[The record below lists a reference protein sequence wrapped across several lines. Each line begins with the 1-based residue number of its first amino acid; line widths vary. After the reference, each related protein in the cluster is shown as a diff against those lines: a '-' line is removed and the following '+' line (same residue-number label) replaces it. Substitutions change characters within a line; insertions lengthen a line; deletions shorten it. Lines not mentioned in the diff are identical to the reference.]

1 MNTKK
6 VKVSMKWEIIG
17 LTLIP
22 LIILAT
28 IITVYSMN
36 ALKSS
41 LEEEALSGLKD
52 ICHSVDA
59 AYTTL
64 DDGDY
69 VMEGDNLKKGDY
81 NITKD
86 EALID
91 SFVDASDVE
100 ITLFYGDTRRATSL
114 VDSTTQKK
122 ILGTKASQEVTDQV
136 VKKSEEFSSTNLT
149 INNQSF
155 YAYYIPMKNS
165 DGSVVG
171 MVFAGK
177 PSEKVDAM
185 IHKKTLGTMGISLGL
200 LLISALVVLLI
211 SNKLGKAVRKTEV
224 MLNTLAQGDL
234 SIQVDEK
241 LLKRKDELGIMG
253 RSLQELMDKLKNII
267 GDMKQSADVLAK
279 SGQEMND
286 LADQTNTTVTDISR
300 AMDDVSQGAISQAE
314 DIEDATISVSE
325 MGDSIEKIV
334 SQVDVLN
341 DTSENMEHAKS
352 EADVII
358 TELSESSERTFEA
371 VKRIEKQVNLTDE
384 SVTKIE
390 EAISLISSIAEET
403 NLLSLNASIEAARAG
418 EAGKGFA
425 VVATQIQKLAEESN
439 ASAASITEVID
450 HLAQESRN
458 TVDAMNQMQSI
469 INEQQEKLHD
479 TKNKFEGV
487 SAGIQTS
494 RSEVKVIQTDTG
506 KCDVARVKVT
516 DVIQNLSAVSEENA
530 AATEE
535 TMAAIQELNAMMD
548 LLASKADDLKSLA
561 QNLEEDMNFFQI

>member
-6 VKVSMKWEIIG
+6 VKISIKWEIIG
-17 LTLIP
+17 LTLVP
-22 LIILAT
+22 LVLLAV
-28 IITVYSMN
+28 IITLYSMN
-36 ALKSS
+36 ALKDS
-41 LEEEALSGLKD
+41 LEEEALSGLED
-52 ICHSVDA
+52 VCHSVDA
-59 AYTTL
+59 AYSAL

-69 VMEGDNLKKGDY
+69 VMDGDELKKGDF
-81 NITKD
+81 NVTKND
-86 EALID
+86 ELID
-91 SFVDASDVE
+91 SFVKVSDVE

-114 VDSTTQKK
+114 VDATTKQK
-122 ILGTKASQEVTDQV
+122 ILGTQASQEVTDQV
-136 VKKSEEFSSTNLT
+136 VNKKEDFSSTSLT

-155 YAYYIPMKNS
+155 YAYYIPMKNP

-185 IHKKTLGTMGISLGL
+185 IRTKTMGMLGISLGL
-200 LLISALVVLLI
+200 LVIAALAVLFI
-211 SNKLGKAVRKTEV
+211 ANKLGKAVRKTGV
-224 MLNTLAQGDL
+224 MLNTLSQGDL

-253 RSLQELMDKLKNII
+253 SSLQELMNKLKGII
-267 GDMKQSADVLAK
+267 GDMKKSADVLAK
-279 SGQEMND
+279 SGQEMNE

-300 AMDDVSQGAISQAE
+300 AMDDVSKGAISQAE
-314 DIEDATISVSE
+314 DIEEATNSVGE
-325 MGDSIEKIV
+325 MGESIGKIV
-334 SQVDVLN
+334 TQVDVLN
-341 DTSENMEHAKS
+341 DTSEHMEQAKS
-352 EADVII
+352 EADLII

-371 VKRIEKQVNLTDE
+371 VNRIEKQVKLTDE

-439 ASAASITEVID
+439 ASATSITEVID
-450 HLAQESRN
+450 HLAEESRN
-458 TVDAMNQMQSI
+458 TVDAMNEMQAI
-469 INEQQEKLHD
+469 IQEQQEKLHD

-494 RSEVKVIQTDTG
+494 RSEVKDIKTDTG
-506 KCDVARVKVT
+506 NCDVARVKVT

-535 TMAAIQELNAMMD
+535 TMSAIQELNAMMD
-548 LLASKADDLKSLA
+548 LLAAKSDDLKALA
-561 QNLEEDMNFFQI
+561 QKLEDDMNFFQI

>member
-1 MNTKK
+1 MNKKK

-22 LIILAT
+22 LVILAT
-28 IITVYSMN
+28 IITLYAMD

-59 AYTTL
+59 AYTAL

-177 PSEKVDAM
+177 PSEKVDAT
-185 IHKKTLGTMGISLGL
+185 IHKKTLGTLGISLGL

-267 GDMKQSADVLAK
+267 GDMKQSADVLTQ
-279 SGQEMND
+279 SGEEMND

-352 EADVII
+352 EADMII

-561 QNLEEDMNFFQI
+561 QNLEEDINFFQI

>member
-17 LTLIP
+17 LTLVP

-28 IITVYSMN
+28 VITLYAMN

-52 ICHSVDA
+52 VCYSVDA
-59 AYTTL
+59 AYTAL

-69 VMEGDNLKKGDY
+69 TMDGENLKKGDY
-81 NITKD
+81 NITED
-86 EALID
+86 DALID
-91 SFVDASDVE
+91 SFVKASDVE

-136 VKKSEEFSSTNLT
+136 VNKKEEFSSTSLT

-177 PSEKVDAM
+177 PSEKVDTT
-185 IHKKTLGTMGISLGL
+185 IHKKTLGTLGISLIL
-200 LLISALVVLLI
+200 LVLAALAVLFM
-211 SNKLGKAVRKTEV
+211 SNVLGKAVKRAGD
-224 MLNTLAQGDL
+224 MLNTLAQGNL
-234 SIQVDEK
+234 SVQVDSK
-241 LLKRKDELGIMG
+241 LLKRNDELGMMG

-267 GDMKQSADVLAK
+267 GELKKSADVLAK

-286 LADQTNTTVTDISR
+286 LADQTNTNVTDISR
-300 AMDDVSQGAISQAE
+300 AMDEVSRGAVSQAE
-314 DIEDATISVSE
+314 DIEEATVSVSE
-325 MGDSIEKIV
+325 MGDSIGKIV

-341 DTSENMEHAKS
+341 DTSEHMEQAKS

-358 TELSESSERTFEA
+358 TELSESSERTSEA
-371 VKRIEKQVNLTDE
+371 VNRIEKQVNLTDE

-450 HLAQESRN
+450 HLAEESRN
-458 TVDAMNQMQSI
+458 TVDAMNEMQSI
-469 INEQQEKLHD
+469 IHEQQDKLHD

-494 RSEVKVIQTDTG
+494 RSEVKDIKTDTG

-535 TMAAIQELNAMMD
+535 TMAAIQELNATMD
-548 LLASKADDLKSLA
+548 LLAAKADDLKALA

>member
-81 NITKD
+81 DITKD

>member
-6 VKVSMKWEIIG
+6 VKVSIKWEIIG

-22 LIILAT
+22 LVILAT
-28 IITVYSMN
+28 IITVYAMN

-59 AYTTL
+59 ACTAL

-69 VMEGDNLKKGDY
+69 VMEGDDLKKGDY

-114 VDSTTQKK
+114 VDSKTQKK

-177 PSEKVDAM
+177 SSEKVDAM

-200 LLISALVVLLI
+200 LLIAALVVLLI

-548 LLASKADDLKSLA
+548 LLASKADDLKALA
-561 QNLEEDMNFFQI
+561 QNLEEDMNFFQL

>member
-1 MNTKK
+1 MNAKK
-6 VKVSMKWEIIG
+6 VKISIKWEIIG
-17 LTLIP
+17 LTLVP
-22 LIILAT
+22 LVLLAV
-28 IITVYSMN
+28 IITLYSMN
-36 ALKSS
+36 ALKDS
-41 LEEEALSGLKD
+41 LEEEALSGLED
-52 ICHSVDA
+52 VCHSVDA
-59 AYTTL
+59 AYSAL

-69 VMEGDNLKKGDY
+69 VMDGDELKKGDF
-81 NITKD
+81 NVTKND
-86 EALID
+86 ELID
-91 SFVDASDVE
+91 SFVEVSDVE

-114 VDSTTQKK
+114 VDATTKQK
-122 ILGTKASQEVTDQV
+122 ILGTQASQEVTDQV
-136 VKKSEEFSSTNLT
+136 VNKKEDFSSTSLT

-155 YAYYIPMKNS
+155 YAYYIPMKNP

-185 IHKKTLGTMGISLGL
+185 IRTKTMGMLGISIGL
-200 LLISALVVLLI
+200 LVIAALAVLFI
-211 SNKLGKAVRKTEV
+211 ANKLGKAVRKTGV
-224 MLNTLAQGDL
+224 MLNTLSQGDL

-253 RSLQELMDKLKNII
+253 SSLQELMNKLKGII
-267 GDMKQSADVLAK
+267 GDMKKSADVLAK
-279 SGQEMND
+279 SGQEMNE

-300 AMDDVSQGAISQAE
+300 AMDDVSKGAISQAE
-314 DIEDATISVSE
+314 DIEEATNSVGE
-325 MGDSIEKIV
+325 MGESIGKIV
-334 SQVDVLN
+334 TQVDVLN
-341 DTSENMEHAKS
+341 DTSEHMEQAKS
-352 EADVII
+352 EADLII

-371 VKRIEKQVNLTDE
+371 VNRIEKQVKLTDE

-439 ASAASITEVID
+439 ASATSITEVID
-450 HLAQESRN
+450 HLAEESRN
-458 TVDAMNQMQSI
+458 TVDAMNEMQAI
-469 INEQQEKLHD
+469 IQEQQEKLHD

-494 RSEVKVIQTDTG
+494 RSEVKDIKTDTG
-506 KCDVARVKVT
+506 NCDVARVKVT

-535 TMAAIQELNAMMD
+535 TMSAIQELNAMMD
-548 LLASKADDLKSLA
+548 LLAAKSDDLKALA
-561 QNLEEDMNFFQI
+561 QKLEDDMNFFQI

>member
-1 MNTKK
+1 MNKKK

-22 LIILAT
+22 LVILAT
-28 IITVYSMN
+28 IITLYAMD

-59 AYTTL
+59 AYTAL

-177 PSEKVDAM
+177 PSEKVDAT
-185 IHKKTLGTMGISLGL
+185 IHKKTLGTLGISLGL

-267 GDMKQSADVLAK
+267 GDMKQSADVLTQ
-279 SGQEMND
+279 SGEEMND

-352 EADVII
+352 EADMII

>member
-17 LTLIP
+17 LTLVP

-28 IITVYSMN
+28 VITLYAMD

-41 LEEEALSGLKD
+41 LEDEALSGLKD
-52 ICHSVDA
+52 VCYSVDA
-59 AYTTL
+59 AYSAL

-69 VMEGDNLKKGDY
+69 TMDGENLKKGDY
-81 NITKD
+81 NVTED
-86 EALID
+86 DALID
-91 SFVDASDVE
+91 SFVKASDVE

-136 VKKSEEFSSTNLT
+136 VNRKEEFSSTSLT

-177 PSEKVDAM
+177 PSEKVDTT
-185 IHKKTLGTMGISLGL
+185 IHKKTLGTLGISLIL
-200 LLISALVVLLI
+200 LVLAALAVLFM
-211 SNKLGKAVRKTEV
+211 SNILGKAVKRAGD
-224 MLNTLAQGDL
+224 MLNMLAQGDL
-234 SIQVDEK
+234 SVQVDSR
-241 LLKRKDELGIMG
+241 LLKRNDELGMMG

-267 GDMKQSADVLAK
+267 GELKKSADVLAK

-286 LADQTNTTVTDISR
+286 LAEQTNTNATDISR
-300 AMDDVSQGAISQAE
+300 AMDEVSRGAVSQAE
-314 DIEDATISVSE
+314 DIEEATVSVSE
-325 MGDSIEKIV
+325 MGDSIGKIV

-341 DTSENMEHAKS
+341 DTSEHMEQAKS

-371 VKRIEKQVNLTDE
+371 VNRIEKQVNLTDE

-450 HLAQESRN
+450 HLAEESRN
-458 TVDAMNQMQSI
+458 TVDAMNEMQAI
-469 INEQQEKLHD
+469 IHEQQDKLHD

-494 RSEVKVIQTDTG
+494 RSEVKDIKTDTG

-535 TMAAIQELNAMMD
+535 TMAAIQELNATMD
-548 LLASKADDLKSLA
+548 LLAAKADDLKALA

>member
-22 LIILAT
+22 LVILAT
-28 IITVYSMN
+28 IITVYAMN

-59 AYTTL
+59 ACTTL

-177 PSEKVDAM
+177 PSEKVDAT

-200 LLISALVVLLI
+200 LLIAALVVLLI

-548 LLASKADDLKSLA
+548 LLASKADDLKALA
-561 QNLEEDMNFFQI
+561 QNLEEDMNFFQL

>member
-6 VKVSMKWEIIG
+6 VKISIKWEIIG
-17 LTLIP
+17 LTLVP
-22 LIILAT
+22 LVLLAV
-28 IITVYSMN
+28 IITLYSMN
-36 ALKSS
+36 ALKDS
-41 LEEEALSGLKD
+41 LEEEALSGLED
-52 ICHSVDA
+52 VCHSVDA
-59 AYTTL
+59 AYSAL

-69 VMEGDNLKKGDY
+69 VMDGDELKKGDF
-81 NITKD
+81 NVTKND
-86 EALID
+86 ELID
-91 SFVDASDVE
+91 SFVEVSDVE

-114 VDSTTQKK
+114 VDATTKQK
-122 ILGTKASQEVTDQV
+122 ILGTQASQEVTDQV
-136 VKKSEEFSSTNLT
+136 VNKKEDFSSTSLT

-155 YAYYIPMKNS
+155 YAYYIPMKNP

-185 IHKKTLGTMGISLGL
+185 IRTKTMGMLGISIGL
-200 LLISALVVLLI
+200 LVIAALAVLFI
-211 SNKLGKAVRKTEV
+211 ANKLGKAVRKTGV
-224 MLNTLAQGDL
+224 MLNTLSQGDL

-253 RSLQELMDKLKNII
+253 SSLQELMNKLKGII
-267 GDMKQSADVLAK
+267 GDMKKSADVLAK
-279 SGQEMND
+279 SGQEMNE

-300 AMDDVSQGAISQAE
+300 AMDDVSKGAISQAE
-314 DIEDATISVSE
+314 DIEDATNSVGE
-325 MGDSIEKIV
+325 MGESIGKIV
-334 SQVDVLN
+334 TQVDVLN
-341 DTSENMEHAKS
+341 DTSEHMEQAKS
-352 EADVII
+352 EADLII

-371 VKRIEKQVNLTDE
+371 VNRIEKQVKLTDE

-439 ASAASITEVID
+439 SSATSITEVID
-450 HLAQESRN
+450 HLAEESRS
-458 TVDAMNQMQSI
+458 TVDAMNEMQAI
-469 INEQQEKLHD
+469 IQEQQEKLHD

-494 RSEVKVIQTDTG
+494 RSEVKDIKTDTG
-506 KCDVARVKVT
+506 NCDAARVKVT

-535 TMAAIQELNAMMD
+535 TMSAIQELNAMMD
-548 LLASKADDLKSLA
+548 LLAAKSDDLKALA
-561 QNLEEDMNFFQI
+561 QKLEDDMNFFQI

>member
-6 VKVSMKWEIIG
+6 VKISIKWEIIG
-17 LTLIP
+17 LTLVP
-22 LIILAT
+22 LVLLAV
-28 IITVYSMN
+28 IITLYSMN
-36 ALKSS
+36 ALKDS
-41 LEEEALSGLKD
+41 LEEEALSGLED
-52 ICHSVDA
+52 VCHSVDA
-59 AYTTL
+59 AYSAL

-69 VMEGDNLKKGDY
+69 VMDGDELKKGDF
-81 NITKD
+81 NVTKND
-86 EALID
+86 ELID
-91 SFVDASDVE
+91 SFVEVSDVE

-114 VDSTTQKK
+114 VDATTKQK
-122 ILGTKASQEVTDQV
+122 ILGTQASQEVTDQV
-136 VKKSEEFSSTNLT
+136 VNKKEDFSSTSLT

-155 YAYYIPMKNS
+155 YAYYIPMKNP

-185 IHKKTLGTMGISLGL
+185 IRTKTMGMLGISLGL
-200 LLISALVVLLI
+200 LVIAALAVLFI
-211 SNKLGKAVRKTEV
+211 ANKLGKAVRKTGV
-224 MLNTLAQGDL
+224 MLNTLSQGDL

-253 RSLQELMDKLKNII
+253 SSLQELMNKLKGII
-267 GDMKQSADVLAK
+267 GDMKKSADVLAK
-279 SGQEMND
+279 SGQEMNE

-300 AMDDVSQGAISQAE
+300 AMDDVSKGAISQAE
-314 DIEDATISVSE
+314 DIEEATNSVGE
-325 MGDSIEKIV
+325 MGESIGKIV
-334 SQVDVLN
+334 TQVDVLN
-341 DTSENMEHAKS
+341 DTSEHMEQAKS
-352 EADVII
+352 EADLII

-371 VKRIEKQVNLTDE
+371 VNRIEKQVKLTDE

-439 ASAASITEVID
+439 ASATSITEVID
-450 HLAQESRN
+450 HLAEESRN
-458 TVDAMNQMQSI
+458 TVDAMNEMQAI
-469 INEQQEKLHD
+469 IQEQQEKLHD

-494 RSEVKVIQTDTG
+494 RSEVKDIKTDTG
-506 KCDVARVKVT
+506 NCDVARVKVT

-535 TMAAIQELNAMMD
+535 TMSAIQELNAMMD
-548 LLASKADDLKSLA
+548 LLAAKSDDLKALA
-561 QNLEEDMNFFQI
+561 QKLEDDMNFFQI